1 MARKNKDEGFDPSGD
16 GPNFRRDSSP
26 SDLPPDQAR
35 DFAIRAQ
42 QARNART
49 PKKPKAPS
57 KKKLE
62 RGIARQAI
70 MNERQ
75 FREPPEM
82 KQLPN
87 ADYVYIPPAPGTPG
101 GPPLP
106 RNTGDTQEDPD
117 NPKN

>member
-1 MARKNKDEGFDPSGD
+1 MARKGKDEGFDPSGD

-35 DFAIRAQ
+35 DFAIRAAN
-42 QARNART
+42 ARNANK
-49 PKKPKAPS
+49 PKKPRKPS
-57 KKKLE
+57 KKRLE
-62 RGIARQAI
+62 RGIAAQAH
-70 MNERQ
+70 MNATQ

-87 ADYVYIPPAPGTPG
+87 ANYVYIPPAPGTPG

-106 RNTGDTQEDPD
+106 RNTEEEPPKED
-117 NPKN
+117 